1 MAPFPISQYTSVM
14 SKYKIAVLG
23 SGPGGLSAA
32 GHAAELGLKHVLL
45 EAKDKHADTIQKYQ
59 KGKHVMAEP
68 GVLPLRSPFEFD
80 AGKREDILQSWE
92 DSLKEHKVNIQY
104 NSEVVAVEG
113 QKGDFTVKLKNGKSV
128 SAESLIMGIGL
139 QGNPRKVGVE
149 NDDFERVQYQLD
161 DPNEYKDETI
171 VVLGAG
177 DAAIENAV
185 GLANPR
191 NRNKVYIVNR
201 KDEFARAKQG
211 NIDLILKSADDG
223 LLEIVYSANVGAI
236 DLTPDASTPMN
247 ITLKTNSGELTI
259 PSDRVIGRL
268 GAIPPRPFVE
278 ACGIE
283 FPNDSPGALPEL
295 SAQYESNVPG
305 LYVIGA
311 LGGYP
316 LIKQAMNQG
325 YEVVEYILGNKI
337 NPADHPLL
345 EAKLNGL
352 PFNLDVDDT
361 LKLFQERL
369 DVFSDVNAL
378 MFREVILDSTLHTPN
393 KDEIVFKKG
402 DYSNTFYT
410 VVNGTV
416 DVLLDEAGKH
426 KITIPQGAFFG
437 EMGLLSGRRRTAT
450 IVAGDDCV
458 MIETPRRTMN
468 KLIASVE
475 QVKRVLDQ
483 TFIIRAI
490 QTRFAPNCSI
500 PDLQPIAETATL
512 NNYKPGDKIL
522 VEDETSNSFHLV
534 RKGSVR
540 LTRHIND
547 KEVVTGYLSAGQ
559 YVGEAAVLSG
569 TTQPASIVA
578 NVASETIA
586 LTAEAFNQLLDME
599 PKLRDEVR
607 QTLQSRINSDT
618 LMEAKP
624 ENGAVLSFMMDEGLG
639 EATNALVIDETL
651 CVGCDNCEKACADTH
666 DGTSRLDREAG
677 VTFAH
682 LHLPTSCRHCED
694 PHCMKDCPPDA
705 ISRAANGEVFIDDS
719 CIGCGNCV
727 RNCPYGVIQLAAK
740 PPEKPSLW
748 RWLLLGQGPGPGQ
761 DPSFKAPK
769 DVIKKAVKC
778 DQCFD
783 LKGGPAC
790 VRACPT
796 GAAVRLGPEKLA
808 TLVAEMER

>member
-1 MAPFPISQYTSVM
+1 M
-14 SKYKIAVLG
+14 SKYKIAVIG

-32 GHAAELGLKHVLL
+32 GHAAELGIEHVLL

-68 GVLPLRSPFEFD
+68 GILPLRSPFHFE
-80 AGKREDILQSWE
+80 ASKREQILESWGN
-92 DSLKEHKVNIQY
+92 SLSEHKVNIQY
-104 NSEVVAVEG
+104 NSEVVGIEG
-113 QKGDFTVKLKNGKSV
+113 QKGDFSIKLKNGKTV
-128 SAESLIMGIGL
+128 EAETIILGIGL

-149 NDDFERVQYQLD
+149 NDDFERIQYQLD

-171 VVLGAG
+171 LVIGAG

-185 GLANPR
+185 GLANPK
-191 NRNKVYIVNR
+191 NRGKIYIVNR

-236 DLTPDASTPMN
+236 ELTPDAETPMN
-247 ITLKTNSGELTI
+247 VTLKTDSGELVI
-259 PSDRVIGRL
+259 PSHRVIARL
-268 GAIPPRPFVE
+268 GAIPPRRFVE
-278 ACGIE
+278 SCGIE

-295 SAQYESNVPG
+295 SSQYESNVAG

-345 EAKLNGL
+345 EEKLKGL
-352 PFNLDVDDT
+352 PFDLDVDET
-361 LKLFQERL
+361 LQLFQERL
-369 DVFSDVNAL
+369 RVFSDVNAL
-378 MFREVILDSTLHTPN
+378 MFREVILDSAIHIPAQN
-393 KDEIVFKKG
+393 EVVFKKG

-410 VVNGTV
+410 IANGTV
-416 DVLLDEAGKH
+416 DVLLDDAGKH
-426 KITIPQGAFFG
+426 RITIPQGAFFG

-450 IVAGDDCV
+450 IVAGEGCV
-458 MIETPRRTMN
+458 LIETPRRTMN
-468 KLIASVE
+468 KLTASVE
-475 QVKRVLDQ
+475 QVKRVLDE

-500 PDLQPIAETATL
+500 PDLQPIAATATL
-512 NNYKPGDKIL
+512 NPYKPGDKIL
-522 VEDETSNSFHLV
+522 TEGDNNNTFHLI

-540 LTRHIND
+540 LSKIINGV
-547 KEVVTGYLSAGQ
+547 ETVTGYLSAGQ
-559 YVGEAAVLSG
+559 YIGETAVLSG
-569 TTQPASIVA
+569 SEQPVSMIA

-586 LTAEAFNQLLDME
+586 LTAEAFNALMEME

-607 QTLQSRINSDT
+607 QTLQKRINSDT
-618 LMEAKP
+618 KMEAKP
-624 ENGAVLSFMMDEGLG
+624 KNGAVLSFMMDQGLG
-639 EATNALVIDETL
+639 EATNALVIDEKL

-666 DGTSRLDREAG
+666 DGISRLDREAG
-677 VTFAH
+677 ISFAY
-682 LHLPTSCRHCED
+682 LHLPTSCRHCEN

-705 ISRAANGEVFIDDS
+705 ISRADNGEVFIKDS

-740 PPEKPSLW
+740 PPQKPSLW
-748 RWLLLGQGPGPGQ
+748 QWMLFGRGPGPGQ
-761 DPSFKAPK
+761 DPSFKTPK

-778 DQCFD
+778 DQCIGQ
-783 LKGGPAC
+783 KGGPAC

-796 GAAVRLGPEKLA
+796 GAAMRMGPEQLA
-808 TLVAEMER
+808 EMVAEIDS

>member
-1 MAPFPISQYTSVM
+1 M
-14 SKYKIAVLG
+14 SKYQIAIIG

-32 GHAAELGLKHVLL
+32 GHAAELGVNHVLL
-45 EAKDKHADTIQKYQ
+45 EAKAKHADTIQKYQ

-68 GVLPLRSPFEFD
+68 GILPLRSPFEFD
-80 AGKREDILQSWE
+80 VGKREDILDSWE
-92 DSLKEHKVNIQY
+92 QSLNDLKVNVEY
-104 NSEVVAVEG
+104 NAEVTEVSGE
-113 QKGDFTVKLKNGKSV
+113 KGNFTIGLKNGKSIR
-128 SAESLIMGIGL
+128 AETIIMGIGL

-171 VVLGAG
+171 IVLGAG

-185 GLANPR
+185 GLANPK

-201 KDEFARAKQG
+201 RDEFARAKQG

-223 LLEIVYSANVGAI
+223 ILDIVYSANVGSI
-236 DLTPDASTPMN
+236 ELTPEADTPMN
-247 ITLKTNSGELTI
+247 VTLKTDTGELTI
-259 PSDRVIGRL
+259 AADRVIARL

-278 ACGIE
+278 SCGIE

-295 SAQYESNVPG
+295 SAQYESNVGG

-325 YEVVEYILGNKI
+325 YEVVEYILGNDI
-337 NPADHPLL
+337 DPADHPLL
-345 EAKLNGL
+345 EEKLAGL
-352 PFNLDVDDT
+352 PFGLDVDAT
-361 LKLFQERL
+361 LALFQERL
-369 DVFSDVNAL
+369 RVFSEVNAL
-378 MFREVILDSTLHTPN
+378 MFREVILDSTIHNPN
-393 KDEIVFKKG
+393 TNDIVFKQG

-410 VVNGTV
+410 IANGSV
-416 DVLLDEAGKH
+416 DVLLDEAGKRR
-426 KITIPQGAFFG
+426 ITIPQGAFFG

-458 MIETPRRTMN
+458 LIETPRRTMN
-468 KLIASVE
+468 KLIASDDT
-475 QVKRVLDQ
+475 VKRVLDE
-483 TFIIRAI
+483 TFIIRTI
-490 QTRFAPNCSI
+490 QTRFAPDRSI
-500 PDLQPIAETATL
+500 PELQPIAAAATL
-512 NNYKPGDKIL
+512 NSYKPGDNIMQ
-522 VEDETSNSFHLV
+522 EGDENVSFHLI

-540 LTRHIND
+540 ISQRLEEQATVI
-547 KEVVTGYLSAGQ
+547 GYLSAGQ
-559 YVGEAAVLSG
+559 YIGEAAVLSG
-569 TTQPASIVA
+569 SAQPATITA

-586 LTAEAFNQLLDME
+586 LSPDAFNALLELE
-599 PKLRDEVR
+599 PKIRAEIR
-607 QTLQSRINSDT
+607 QTLQTRINNDT
-618 LMEAKP
+618 RMTAKP
-624 ENGAVLSFMMDEGLG
+624 ANGAVLSFMMKQGLG
-639 EATNALVIDETL
+639 EATNALVIDEKL

-666 DGTSRLDREAG
+666 DGISRLDREAG
-677 VTFAH
+677 ISFAY
-682 LHLPTSCRHCED
+682 LHLPTSCRHCEN

-705 ISRAANGEVFIDDS
+705 ISRADNGEVFIQDS

-748 RWLLLGQGPGPGQ
+748 RWLLFGQGPGPGQ
-761 DPSFKAPK
+761 DPDFKSPK

-778 DQCFD
+778 DQCVGQQ
-783 LKGGPAC
+783 GGPAC

-796 GAAVRLGPEKLA
+796 GAAIRLGPEQLA
-808 TLVAEMER
+808 QRIAERES

>member
-1 MAPFPISQYTSVM
+1 M

-32 GHAAELGLKHVLL
+32 GHAAELGISHVLL
-45 EAKDKHADTIQKYQ
+45 EAKGKYSDTIQKYQ

-68 GVLPLRSPFEFD
+68 GFLPLRSPFAFE
-80 AGKREDILQSWE
+80 AGKRETILKSWGE
-92 DSLKEHKVNIQY
+92 SLEQHKVNIQY
-104 NSEVVAVEG
+104 NSEVIGVEG
-113 QKGDFTVKLKNGKSV
+113 QKGDFNIKLKNGQSV
-128 SAESLIMGIGL
+128 SAETIIMGIGL

-191 NRNKVYIVNR
+191 NRNKIYIVNR
-201 KDEFARAKQG
+201 KDEFVRAKQG

-236 DLTPDASTPMN
+236 DLTPEASTPMN
-247 ITLKTNSGELTI
+247 LMLKTNNGEVTI

-278 ACGIE
+278 SCGIE
-283 FPNDSPGALPEL
+283 FPNASPGSLPEL

-352 PFNLDVDDT
+352 PFKLDVDDT

-369 DVFSDVNAL
+369 NVFTEVNAL
-378 MFREVILDSTLHTPN
+378 MFREVILDSTVHTPK
-393 KDEIVFKKG
+393 KDGIVFNKG
-402 DYSNTFYT
+402 DYTNTFFT
-410 VVNGTV
+410 IANGTV
-416 DVLLDEAGKH
+416 DVLLNADGTH
-426 KITIPQGAFFG
+426 RITIPQGAFFG

-450 IVAGDDCV
+450 IVAGEDCV
-458 MIETPRRTMN
+458 LIETPRRTMK
-468 KLIASVE
+468 KLLSSVD
-475 QVKRVLDQ
+475 QVKHVLDQ
-483 TFIIRAI
+483 TFIIRTI
-490 QTRFAPNCSI
+490 QTRFAPGCSI
-500 PDLQPIAETATL
+500 PDLLPIAETANL
-512 NNYKPGDKIL
+512 NEYKPGEKIL
-522 VEDETSNSFHLV
+522 SEDDTAQTFHLI
-534 RKGSVR
+534 RKGSVKI
-540 LTRHIND
+540 TRALD
-547 KEVVTGYLSAGQ
+547 GGSDVVTGYLSAGQ

-569 TTQPASIVA
+569 SKQPANIIA

-586 LTAEAFNQLLDME
+586 LTAEAFNQLLEME

-607 QTLQSRINSDT
+607 QTLQKRISNDT

-624 ENGAVLSFMMDEGLG
+624 NNGEVLSFMLDEGLG

-677 VTFAH
+677 ATFAH

-705 ISRAANGEVFIDDS
+705 ISRAANGEVFVKDT

-727 RNCPYGVIQLAAK
+727 RNCPYDVIKLAA
-740 PPEKPSLW
+740 PPPKKPSLF
-748 RWLLLGQGPGPGQ
+748 RWLLTGAGPGPGQ
-761 DPSFKAPK
+761 DPNFKPPK

-778 DQCFD
+778 DQCID
-783 LKGGPAC
+783 LSGGPAC

-796 GAAVRLGPEKLA
+796 GAAIRVGPEE
-808 TLVAEMER
+808 LVDMIASRKG

>member
-1 MAPFPISQYTSVM
+1 M

-32 GHAAELGLKHVLL
+32 GHAAELGIDHVLL

-68 GVLPLRSPFEFD
+68 GILPLRSPFAFE
-80 AGKREDILQSWE
+80 ASKRETILDSWAN
-92 DSLKEHKVNIQY
+92 SLKEHQVNIQY
-104 NSEVVAVEG
+104 NAEVVAVEG
-113 QKGDFTVKLKNGKSV
+113 EKGDFRIKLKNGKSV
-128 SAESLIMGIGL
+128 SAETIIMGIGL

-149 NDDFERVQYQLD
+149 NDDFKRVQYQLD

-191 NRNKVYIVNR
+191 NRNTVYIVNR

-211 NIDLILKSADDG
+211 NVDLILKSADEG
-223 LLEIVYSANVGAI
+223 LLEIVYSANVDAI
-236 DLTPDASTPMN
+236 DLTPDLPTPMAV
-247 ITLKTNSGELTI
+247 TLKTNTGELTI
-259 PSDRVIGRL
+259 AADRIIGRL
-268 GAIPPRPFVE
+268 GAIPPRSFVE
-278 ACGIE
+278 SCGIE

-295 SAQYESNVPG
+295 TAEYESNISG

-345 EAKLNGL
+345 EAKLKGL
-352 PFNLDVDDT
+352 PFELDVDDT

-369 DVFSDVNAL
+369 KVFADVNAL
-378 MFREVILDSTLHTPN
+378 MFREVVLDSTIHAPKEN
-393 KDEIVFKKG
+393 EIVFSKG
-402 DYSNTFYT
+402 DYTNTFFT
-410 VVNGTV
+410 LANGTV
-416 DVLLDEAGKH
+416 DVLLDDAGKH
-426 KITIPQGAFFG
+426 RITIPQGAFFG

-450 IVAGDDCV
+450 IVAGKDCV
-458 MIETPRRTMN
+458 LIETPRRTMK
-468 KLIASVE
+468 KLIASVD

-483 TFIIRAI
+483 TFIIRTI
-490 QTRFAPNCSI
+490 QTRFAPNSSI
-500 PDLQPIAETATL
+500 PDLMPIAETASL
-512 NNYKPGDKIL
+512 NPYKPGDKIL
-522 VEDETSNSFHLV
+522 VEGETSDSFHLI
-534 RKGSVR
+534 RKGSVK
-540 LTRHIND
+540 LTREINGQ
-547 KEVVTGYLSAGQ
+547 EVVTGYLSAGS

-569 TTQPASIVA
+569 TKQLATIVA

-586 LTAEAFNQLLDME
+586 LTADSFNQLLEME
-599 PKLRDEVR
+599 PALRDEVR
-607 QTLQSRINSDT
+607 QTLQKRINSDT
-618 LMEAKP
+618 LMESKP
-624 ENGAVLSFMMDEGLG
+624 KNGAVLSYMLDKGLG

-677 VTFAH
+677 TTFAH

-705 ISRAANGEVFIDDS
+705 ISRAANGEVYIQDS

-740 PPEKPSLW
+740 PPKKPSLW
-748 RWLLLGQGPGPGQ
+748 RWLLLGHGPGPGQ
-761 DPSFKAPK
+761 DPDFKAPK

-778 DQCFD
+778 DQCID
-783 LKGGPAC
+783 LSGGPAC
-790 VRACPT
+790 VRSCPT
-796 GAAVRLGPEKLA
+796 GAAVRVGPEE
-808 TLVAEMER
+808 LVEMIASRQA